1 VTIVHVHIEVRQ
13 VGFCWIL
20 RSVRNTST
28 EFGDRNESLALIRG
42 DAKSI
47 LSRASAVARWSQLK
61 VDEVQSELA
70 NITSQSDSELTISLL

>member
-1 VTIVHVHIEVRQ
+1 MTIVHVHIKVRQ
-13 VGFCWIL
+13 VGICWIR

-42 DAKSI
+42 DAEPI
-47 LSRASAVARWSQLK
+47 LSRASAVSRWRQLK
-61 VDEVQSELA
+61 VEEVQSELA